1 MKFNQEL
8 FDTSDEEGKGLLIAF
23 LEKKGHIISQNR
35 DKYGIDL
42 FSEKDGK
49 TYNWE
54 VEMKSRRPWTSMVDF
69 PFESV
74 SFLNRKSKW
83 DNFWYVLIC
92 RETRAAIVCH
102 SSVIFDDDYK
112 EKIYIKTSYRNG
124 SDNFYRV
131 PKEKCIF
138 VPANEFIDER

>member
-8 FDTSDEEGKGLLIAF
+8 FDTSDEEGKQLLIAF
-23 LEKKGHIISQNR
+23 LEKKGHEISQNC

-54 VEMKSRRPWTSMVDF
+54 VEMKSRRPWVSEETF
-69 PFESV
+69 PFDSV
-74 SFLNRKSKW
+74 SFLNRKKKW
-83 DNFWYVLIC
+83 DNFWYVIIC
-92 RETRAAIVCH
+92 RETRAAIFCH
-102 SSVIFDDDYK
+102 SSVIFHEVYK

-124 SDNFYRV
+124 SDNFFRV

-138 VPANEFIDER
+138 VAPNDFIE

>member
-8 FDTSDEEGKGLLIAF
+8 FDTSDEEGKQLLIAF
-23 LEKKGHIISQNR
+23 LEKKGHKISQNC

-54 VEMKSRRPWTSMVDF
+54 VEMKSRRPWVSEETF
-69 PFESV
+69 PFDSV
-74 SFLNRKSKW
+74 SFLNRKKKW
-83 DNFWYVLIC
+83 DNFWYVIIC
-92 RETRAAIVCH
+92 RETRAAIFCH
-102 SSVIFDDDYK
+102 SSVIFHEVYK

-124 SDNFYRV
+124 SDNFFRV

-138 VPANEFIDER
+138 VAPNDFIE

>member
-23 LEKKGHIISQNR
+23 LEKKGHKISQNR

-54 VEMKSRRPWTSMVDF
+54 VEMKSRRPNAYNWEQILD
-69 PFESV
+69 
-74 SFLNRKSKW
+74 LN
-83 DNFWYVLIC
+83 IQQP
-92 RETRAAIVCH
+92 
-102 SSVIFDDDYK
+102 
-112 EKIYIKTSYRNG
+112 IKLRQYFFKY
-124 SDNFYRV
+124 SDRDILPELTKN
-131 PKEKCIF
+131 KQ
-138 VPANEFIDER
+138 

>member
-8 FDTSDEEGKGLLIAF
+8 FDTSDEEGKQLLIAF
-23 LEKKGHIISQNR
+23 LEKKGHEISQNC

-54 VEMKSRRPWTSMVDF
+54 VEMKSRRPWVSEETF
-69 PFESV
+69 PFDSV
-74 SFLNRKSKW
+74 SFLNRKKKW
-83 DNFWYVLIC
+83 DNFWYVIIC
-92 RETRAAIVCH
+92 RETRAAIFCH
-102 SSVIFDDDYK
+102 SSVIFHEVYK
-112 EKIYIKTSYRNG
+112 EKIYIKTNYRNG
-124 SDNFYRV
+124 SDNFFRV

-138 VPANEFIDER
+138 VAPNDFIE

>member
-8 FDTSDEEGKGLLIAF
+8 FDTSDEEGKQLLIAF
-23 LEKKGHIISQNR
+23 LESKCHKISQNS

-42 FSEKDGK
+42 FSEKGGQK
-49 TYNWE
+49 YNWE
-54 VEMKSRRPWTSMVDF
+54 VEMKSRRPWVSEETF

-74 SFLNRKSKW
+74 SFLNRKKKW

-92 RETRAAIVCH
+92 RETRAAIFCH
-102 SSVIFDDDYK
+102 SNVIFHDDYK
-112 EKIYIKTSYRNG
+112 EKLYIKTSYRNG
-124 SDNFYRV
+124 TDYFFRV

-138 VPANEFIDER
+138 VPPKDFIV

>member
-8 FDTSDEEGKGLLIAF
+8 FDTSDEKGKQLLIAF
-23 LEKKGHIISQNR
+23 LEKKGHEISQNC

-54 VEMKSRRPWTSMVDF
+54 VEMKSRRPWVSEETF
-69 PFESV
+69 PFDSV
-74 SFLNRKSKW
+74 SFLNRKKKW
-83 DNFWYVLIC
+83 DNFWYVIIC
-92 RETRAAIVCH
+92 RETRAAIFCH
-102 SSVIFDDDYK
+102 SSVIFHEVYK

-124 SDNFYRV
+124 SDNFFRV

-138 VPANEFIDER
+138 VAPNDFIE

>member
-8 FDTSDEEGKGLLIAF
+8 FDTSDEEGKQLLIAF
-23 LEKKGHIISQNR
+23 LEKKGHEISQNC

-54 VEMKSRRPWTSMVDF
+54 VEMKSRRPWVSEETF
-69 PFESV
+69 PFDSV
-74 SFLNRKSKW
+74 SFLNRKKKW
-83 DNFWYVLIC
+83 DNFWYVIIC
-92 RETRAAIVCH
+92 RETRAAIFCH
-102 SSVIFDDDYK
+102 SSVIFHEIYK

-124 SDNFYRV
+124 SDNFFRV

-138 VPANEFIDER
+138 VAPNDFIE

>member
-8 FDTSDEEGKGLLIAF
+8 FDTSDEEGKQLLIAF

-54 VEMKSRRPWTSMVDF
+54 VEMKSRRPWTSMLDF
-69 PFESV
+69 PFDSV
-74 SFLNRKSKW
+74 SFLKRKSKW
-83 DNFWYVLIC
+83 DNFWYVIIC

-112 EKIYIKTSYRNG
+112 EKIYIKTNYRNG
-124 SDNFYRV
+124 SDNFFRV

>member
-23 LEKKGHIISQNR
+23 LEKKGHIISQNS

-54 VEMKSRRPWTSMVDF
+54 VEMKSRRPWTSMADF

-74 SFLNRKSKW
+74 SFLKRKSKW
-83 DNFWYVLIC
+83 DNFWYVIIC

-102 SSVIFDDDYK
+102 SSVIFDEDYK

-138 VPANEFIDER
+138 VSPNEFIDER